1 MLLHKRSASYYLYFC
16 SVEQLRATL
25 YCMRTRLH
33 LTYRVQLHTERA
45 TNSPEAKAP
54 AEAHWIAA
62 CVIVCLTSL
71 Q

>member
-1 MLLHKRSASYYLYFC
+1 MLLHSALPHTIYIF
-16 SVEQLRATL
+16 VQLNNYVL
-25 YCMRTRLH
+25 HYCMRTRLH

-62 CVIVCLTSL
+62 CVIECLTSL